1 MPAVKVHVR
10 KNDMVMVRTGKDKG
24 KTGKV
29 LKVIPEKNRIIVEK
43 INFVKEFIR
52 PDRSKNIQGGIMEKE
67 APIPASRV
75 MIYCEECGQGVRART
90 KVLPDGTRARSCGRC
105 STPLEKTK

>member
-1 MPAVKVHVR
+1 MRLK
-10 KNDMVMVRTGKDKG
+10 KNDVVIVKQGKDKG

-29 LKVIPEKNRIIVEK
+29 LKVFPEEQRVIVER

-67 APIPASRV
+67 APIPTSRL
-75 MIYCEECGQGVRART
+75 MLYCDDCGQGVRIRIKRLEDGSRIRT
-90 KVLPDGTRARSCGRC
+90 CPKCLTS
-105 STPLEKTK
+105 LEKVK

>member
-1 MPAVKVHVR
+1 MSRPALKKGDVVIVR
-10 KNDMVMVRTGKDKG
+10 KGKDKG

-29 LKVIPEKNRIIVEK
+29 LMILPEKNRVIIEK

-67 APIPASRV
+67 SPLAIANV
-75 MIYCEECGQGVRART
+75 MIFCSECEQGVRVKKKTLDDGSRIRT
-90 KVLPDGTRARSCGRC
+90 CRKCGL
-105 STPLEKTK
+105 SLEKQK